1 MVSTAWLKYLC
12 CMWEGRDAVVLTLTL
27 KTQLSGQYR
36 YVFVGISV
44 TVSASQVSHPPP
56 HFCGGML
63 LVMMEPRHYGTPL
76 LLLLLPG
83 TTRMLF
89 RDTHSLCLSYY
100 LKRLP

>member
-1 MVSTAWLKYLC
+1 
-12 CMWEGRDAVVLTLTL
+12 MWEGRDAVVLILTL

-44 TVSASQVSHPPP
+44 TVSASQVAHPPP

-76 LLLLLPG
+76 LLLLLPWNYTDAFPG
-83 TTRMLF
+83 HTQSVSLVLF
-89 RDTHSLCLSYY
+89 ETFTLIR
-100 LKRLP
+100 